1 MPLSQRDTD
10 HVFQC
15 LRGGTVPERGLETF
29 AVGIER
35 ERGELHRMLDLTVE
49 EGEGTSCKPLEL
61 RDFVGCAPLPLLGE
75 PGNNSQEQALQ
86 PGLRRYSCL

>member
-29 AVGIER
+29 AARALSASVASCTGCWSSR
-35 ERGELHRMLDLTVE
+35 EAAKARASSSGEATAAEKTFLARLTAVDAA
-49 EGEGTSCKPLEL
+49 T
-61 RDFVGCAPLPLLGE
+61 
-75 PGNNSQEQALQ
+75 
-86 PGLRRYSCL
+86 